1 MQIYHY
7 SHKTGEYIGTGVAD
21 ESPLEPGVWLIPAN
35 ATSIPPLQPL
45 DGHIVTFMGD
55 AWEYIPVTP
64 PPPEPEPTEAE
75 ILATM
80 KSAIQGYL
88 DTKPKER
95 EYDGILSLCTYA
107 TSTNPKFA
115 AEGQAGVEWRDAVW
129 AKSYEI
135 MAAVKAGERPI
146 PTKEEL
152 LAEMPVFKWPDE
164 I

>member
-45 DGHIVTFMGD
+45 DGHIVMFRGD

-80 KSAIQGYL
+80 KSAIQRYL
-88 DTKPKER
+88 DTKSKER

-107 TSTNPKFA
+107 ASTNPKFA
-115 AEGQAGVEWRDAVW
+115 AEGRAGVLWRDACW
-129 AKSYEI
+129 AKGYEI
-135 MAAVKAGERPI
+135 MGAVLNGLRPI
-146 PTKEEL
+146 PTVDEL
-152 LAEMPVFKWPDE
+152 LAEMPEFVWHDVN
-164 I
+164 